1 MNKCFMCPYN
11 RCYKEY
17 ASKLAMELHMRKK
30 HHAGCK
36 KDRDFLAVNSIY
48 ILEADD
54 EMLVVRQSCP
64 QSNIQLPPGYIEVR
78 HVLSR
83 NTRSDC

>member
-1 MNKCFMCPYN
+1 MCPYN

-64 QSNIQLPPGYIEVR
+64 PKQYPIAAGVHRIKIYKMAFY
-78 HVLSR
+78 
-83 NTRSDC
+83 DF